1 MESRKTERGDRIV
14 GRGGGGGRI
23 AEKIPMLKART
34 RYQTFFLDRIL
45 NGVLTSHR
53 FTRDQTLLSS
63 PLLFFPLSLFASPRD
78 FIYRPRYRVASRRR
92 RRRRG
97 KFAAARSSKRIAA
110 TKIKRAR
117 HAAAC
122 RSNDTFVLFPP
133 RILRRPSGATGV
145 KGPGTVERLD
155 SPLRRGC
162 LSRANRA
169 EPPQP
174 LITTLSS
181 LSLSSSRPP
190 IDTPSFSNCV
200 FLPIRRQR
208 EFEKLEVK

>member
-45 NGVLTSHR
+45 NGVLTSDR

-181 LSLSSSRPP
+181 LSLSPLLALLSIRHLFR
-190 IDTPSFSNCV
+190 IASFSPSGV
-200 FLPIRRQR
+200 R
-208 EFEKLEVK
+208 ENSKN